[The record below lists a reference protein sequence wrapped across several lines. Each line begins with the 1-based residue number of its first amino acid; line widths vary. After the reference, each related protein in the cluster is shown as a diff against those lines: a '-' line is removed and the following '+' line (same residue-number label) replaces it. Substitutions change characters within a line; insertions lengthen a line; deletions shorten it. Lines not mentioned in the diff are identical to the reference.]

1 MDENMNENANENT
14 NEIMNENM
22 NENMNEK
29 PPFSRRTAV
38 WAVSSIAAVAA
49 FFILRPQ
56 TAEPQYENIPV
67 DLTEQVHLLSQTAL
81 EDAEKCVFEPIE
93 GGYILTA
100 YFPDGSEGKYLLS
113 SKDDKQSFFLI
124 SLNDPTKRR

>member
-29 PPFSRRTAV
+29 TSFSRRTAV

-49 FFILRPQ
+49 FFTTIWFAMEAAVIDWL
-56 TAEPQYENIPV
+56 
-67 DLTEQVHLLSQTAL
+67 
-81 EDAEKCVFEPIE
+81 F
-93 GGYILTA
+93 
-100 YFPDGSEGKYLLS
+100 
-113 SKDDKQSFFLI
+113 
-124 SLNDPTKRR
+124 